1 MYRLATILF
10 IISLVSCTDPSTP
23 VTSQSAPK
31 IVGIKFPTIRAETL
45 AGTKTILPDSAQG
58 KITLIIIAFK
68 RASQPQLDSWLK
80 PFMEEYGGKPGFTFY
95 EIPMLAWY
103 WKLMGWMIDSGM
115 RSGIQKEKHKN
126 VMTYYG
132 DYSIYRRMLG
142 LEDVTFGYAFLLDR
156 EGIIRWHERGYA
168 TKEKIRELFDWTK
181 KLAQEE
187 KQDETRT

>member
-1 MYRLATILF
+1 MFKLLATLF
-10 IISLVSCTDPSTP
+10 LITFITSTKVS
-23 VTSQSAPK
+23 SQNIPKGNAK
-31 IVGIKFPTIRAETL
+31 IVGIEFPKISAKTL
-45 AGTKTILPDSAQG
+45 AGTKITLPDTAKG
-58 KITLIIIAFK
+58 NITLIIIAFK
-68 RASQPQLDSWLK
+68 RESQPQLDSWLK

-187 KQDETRT
+187 KQDETHT